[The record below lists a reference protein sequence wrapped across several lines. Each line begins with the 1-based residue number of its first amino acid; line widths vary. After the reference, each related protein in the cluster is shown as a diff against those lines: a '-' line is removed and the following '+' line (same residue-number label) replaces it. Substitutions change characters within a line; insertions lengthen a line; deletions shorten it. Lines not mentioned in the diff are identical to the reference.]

1 MVTPLIRPAWR
12 TPLTVVAAAAA
23 AGFVVLAVTVAGG
36 ASTSFDTWMFRELYA
51 HLGNRAAATLLGL
64 SSPGISIGLMAIV
77 ALFAALL
84 RRWDVAV
91 LAAVGPGLTV
101 LLTKLVFKPLIDRE
115 LVIGDFRVSGVFPSG
130 HESAVASCSFVL
142 VIVAFQLPMR
152 RRLRVGFLA
161 LLGVW
166 TVVAALGLVRN
177 FWHYATD
184 TIGAIC
190 LSGAV
195 VLAVA
200 LAIDSRS
207 AIFPRPRQRDVVDA
221 ARR

>member
-1 MVTPLIRPAWR
+1 MSTPLIRPAWR
-12 TPLTVVAAAAA
+12 APLMVVAAAAA
-23 AGFVVLAVTVAGG
+23 AGFAALAVTVAGG

-51 HLGNRAAATLLGL
+51 HVGDGATATLLAL
-64 SSPGISIGLMAIV
+64 SWPGISIGLMALV
-77 ALFAALL
+77 AVFAVWL

-91 LAAVGPGLTV
+91 LAVLAPGLTM
-101 LLTKLVFKPLIDRE
+101 LLTEVVFKPLLDRQFVIDE
-115 LVIGDFRVSGVFPSG
+115 STLSGVFPSG
-130 HESAVASCSFVL
+130 HESAVASCSLVL
-142 VIVAFQLPMR
+142 VIVAYQLPMG
-152 RRLRVGFLA
+152 RRLRTGVLA
-161 LLGVW
+161 ALGVW

-200 LAIDSRS
+200 LVIDSRS
-207 AIFPRPRQRDVVDA
+207 ATVRPQRHEA
-221 ARR
+221 AGAGRR